1 MDRLTLARRLLGPAV
16 ALLLATLAHSAD
28 DLKRSEDLAGVRRIG
43 VTTTATEVFT
53 QAFWGGKQV
62 GRNEVCVINE
72 STDTLT
78 SVYVSTFSAASDA
91 SIYGW
96 PIRGTEKECHD
107 WGSNI
112 PLWVWNKT
120 GDAATRY
127 VRFLIAK

>member
-16 ALLLATLAHSAD
+16 ALFLATPALGAD
-28 DLKRSEDLAGVRRIG
+28 LQRSDDLAGVRTINC
-43 VTTTATEVFT
+43 TTTATEVFT

-62 GRNEVCVINE
+62 QRNEVCVINT

-78 SVYVSTFSAASDA
+78 SVYISTFNAASDA
-91 SIYGW
+91 SNYGW

-107 WGSNI
+107 WGQNI

-120 GDAATRY
+120 GDAVTR
-127 VRFLIAK
+127 VVKFLIAK